1 MQKLRISNTYNKE
14 TKQYEKGSFDI
25 RESEKKIEGKVN
37 ISSKKNDKYIS
48 KTLPFIAFK
57 SKIDIDT
64 ERAILDSR
72 GQLFEAEIGLIVDN
86 LQDQKTGKTI
96 AYVKVVIN
104 KARFEAV
111 DKHNQAKANGYQPQE
126 DLLDDEIPLSFL

>member
-111 DKHNQAKANGYQPQE
+111 DKHNQAKANGYQPE
-126 DLLDDEIPLSFL
+126 DMLDDDIVF